1 MSSRQK
7 RWESVKKTSIPITT
21 LVDRYLSACRSA
33 GMSLKTIRGYNEKLQ
48 RYVRMRGGT
57 LSSFTLETVR
67 QHLSSLQ
74 KARKWEG
81 HPYTP
86 STQET
91 LSTTTVRNHGRVLTG
106 FATWLENEGYIN
118 DNVLAGLK
126 IPRAN
131 KISIEPLSDEEI
143 SRLMSCFSLDME
155 IGCRNTAIIWLFL
168 DTGLR
173 CAELIGLETENLFL
187 DTRRLKILGKGRKE
201 RIVPFGHQ
209 TKRLMERYIHHLRP
223 EPLLKDRVFLTS
235 DGYPITENTIM
246 MFVRRAGKKARI
258 PRLHVHLLR
267 HTFATRFVMRG
278 GDTMWLQTIM
288 GHECLETTER
298 YVKRGALQQV
308 VLERALSP
316 MDEVMLLRR
325 PGGRSNYRYAGVM
338 RKVGRKRVQ
347 VKR

>member
-7 RWESVKKTSIPITT
+7 RWESVDKTSIPITT
-21 LVDRYLSACRSA
+21 LVDRYLSVCRSA
-33 GMSLKTIRGYNEKLQ
+33 GMSPKTIRGYNEKLE
-48 RYVRMRGGT
+48 RYVRVVGGT
-57 LSSFTLETVR
+57 LRNFTLETVR

-74 KARKWEG
+74 KAKKWEG

-91 LSTTTVRNHGRVLTG
+91 LSTTTIRNHGRVLASFT
-106 FATWLENEGYIN
+106 AWLENEGYTN
-118 DNVLAGLK
+118 GNVLTGLK

-131 KISIEPLSDEEI
+131 KISMEPLSNEEI
-143 SRLMSCFSLDME
+143 SRLMSCFNLNIE
-155 IGCRNTAIIWLFL
+155 IGCRNAAIIWLFL

-209 TKRLMERYIHHLRP
+209 AKRLVERYIHHLRA
-223 EPLLKDRVFLTS
+223 EPLLKDRLFLTS
-235 DGYPITENTIM
+235 EGYPITENTIK
-246 MFVRRAGKKARI
+246 MFVQRAREKARI

-288 GHECLETTER
+288 GHERLETTQR
-298 YVKRGALQQV
+298 YVKSGALQQV

-316 MDEVMLLRR
+316 MDEVMLPRR
-325 PGGRSNYRYAGVM
+325 LGSRSNHRCAGVM
-338 RKVGRKRVQ
+338 RKADCKLF
-347 VKR
+347 